1 MSNKTSNKPRKHS
14 LPKSRQKKSS
24 KNTGTPEIKN
34 SSFKFF
40 GISIVFT
47 KERLLYRI
55 AVIAMALVSINLMIL
70 SLKDWTVLAIILDRL
85 SNIRPQNI
93 IEYFKNKI

>member
-1 MSNKTSNKPRKHS
+1 
-14 LPKSRQKKSS
+14 
-24 KNTGTPEIKN
+24 
-34 SSFKFF
+34 
-40 GISIVFT
+40 
-47 KERLLYRI
+47 LYRI